1 MCCFSQPVKQVA
13 STRIFVRPVDRVLQ
27 VVAYQ
32 MNYSAAQ
39 DLAMILPLP
48 VAKGTGENE
57 VLFIDFKDYKEFFA
71 DLEKGFPQPIPA
83 VMTVSA
89 ALSPAPAAAPLKV
102 QQVGDFEASF
112 VPTVADFSR
121 LDARFRL
128 PKGTWEKLPAYS
140 SYGFAVFK
148 LKPAAKSVHPMV
160 FTFPRRDPATV
171 FFPTVHIHDGE
182 VHKEAWFD
190 HVLYCQP
197 TADLRLNVSGWQE
210 SRQNAEAFVSEKKS
224 LRVVMGDHHCY
235 RKELVGNL
243 PNQDTFLPVIL

>member
-1 MCCFSQPVKQVA
+1 MCCFSQPVQHVA
-13 STRIFVRPVDRVLQ
+13 STRIFVRPVDRVRQ

-32 MNYSAAQ
+32 MSYSATK

-48 VAKGTGENE
+48 VAKGAVEND
-57 VLFIDFKDYKEFFA
+57 VFFIDFKGYKEFFD
-71 DLEKGFPQPIPA
+71 DLERGFPAPVPA
-83 VMTVSA
+83 AAVSVY
-89 ALSPAPAAAPLKV
+89 SRRSAPAAAPLKV
-102 QQVGDFEASF
+102 Q
-112 VPTVADFSR
+112 TVADFSR
-121 LDARFRL
+121 LDERFRL

-160 FTFPRRDPATV
+160 FTFPRRDPASV

-182 VHKEAWFD
+182 VHKEAQFD

-224 LRVVMGDHHCY
+224 LHVVMGDHHCY
-235 RKELVGNL
+235 RKELSGNL
-243 PNQDTFLPVIL
+243 PNQDTFLPVLL